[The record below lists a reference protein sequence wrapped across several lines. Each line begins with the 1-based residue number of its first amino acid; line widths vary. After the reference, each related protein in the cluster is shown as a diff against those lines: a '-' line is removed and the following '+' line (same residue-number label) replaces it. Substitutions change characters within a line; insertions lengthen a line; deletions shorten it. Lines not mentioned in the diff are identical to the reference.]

1 MWRFVHFNLRL
12 DMGAEE
18 STEGRQDRRGYHMN
32 SLDSLG
38 EGWVGRDRCWVEN
51 PSPRL
56 PGFCTLKSV
65 KLSDGRAF
73 SLGIALTRLSFN
85 AFAANQENPIYIE
98 RKTYSQRLNEILTA
112 CYMVSINQTCSSY
125 RTSSLPKALI
135 RH

>member
-1 MWRFVHFNLRL
+1 
-12 DMGAEE
+12 MGAEE
-18 STEGRQDRRGYHMN
+18 STEGRRDRRGIN
-32 SLDSLG
+32 SLG
-38 EGWVGRDRCWVEN
+38 EGWVGWDRCWVEN

-112 CYMVSINQTCSSY
+112 YYMVSINQTCSS
-125 RTSSLPKALI
+125 
-135 RH
+135 